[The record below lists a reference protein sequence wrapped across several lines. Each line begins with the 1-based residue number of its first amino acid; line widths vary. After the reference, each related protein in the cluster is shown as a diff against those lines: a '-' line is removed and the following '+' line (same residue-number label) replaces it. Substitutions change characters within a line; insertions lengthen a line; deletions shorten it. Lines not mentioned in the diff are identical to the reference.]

1 MSLKRNEVLV
11 LGSVALA
18 SLAFIGGAWI
28 VADRLERAIRETNLS
43 KASNSIG
50 NAADKVSGVIDGV
63 GNVVDTVEDWLSKF
77 KTL

>member
-1 MSLKRNEVLV
+1 MKRNELLV

-43 KASNSIG
+43 RASNSIG
-50 NAADKVSGVIDGV
+50 DAADKVSDVVGDVGNVIDGI
-63 GNVVDTVEDWLSKF
+63 GDWLSRFDKI
-77 KTL
+77 